1 MRLTLPQPQRTRI
14 NIFLTVAFISLVL
27 LLVYAYA
34 AYANGILKAQQHPSK
49 LHPESD
55 SDVRPYVH
63 FNRAPLSNKH
73 GSWVNLTSSKEIA
86 IAHGDCFIETQHGC
100 CLPQHVTQAAQ
111 KRFVYTLP
119 DGANAEP
126 RTVADIFTLLNSKRL
141 SIIGDSISE
150 QIFEALLIQLA
161 QKKIQAVQE
170 ASFNPIPGT
179 SLGRKPF
186 PSLKRFYLPQ
196 FNATLQYVKSYR
208 FAPSAEFDRFAAGSG
223 AKLVLSSQQLSFV
236 LDVSDVVVAN
246 YGMHYIRLKEK
257 TAFRPAMTAL
267 VEAFAAE
274 RLKPNGLN
282 KKFILRDMLPNFSA
296 QLPNPSAPSLC
307 SKRKVR
313 LYKGHNRF
321 LKEMADK
328 FSMPFWEEGQL
339 YRDRADAKLGLRKDG
354 KRDCVHFCHNV
365 FIYEPVI
372 NGLYSVLF
380 GLMDGQRKE

>member
-1 MRLTLPQPQRTRI
+1 MRLILPQPQRTRI
-14 NIFLTVAFISLVL
+14 NIFLTVAFISSVL

-34 AYANGILKAQQHPSK
+34 AYANNNSSKFQQHSSK
-49 LHPESD
+49 LPSEND
-55 SDVRPYVH
+55 FDERPPIH
-63 FNRAPLSNKH
+63 FNPAPLSNKH
-73 GSWVNLTSSKEIA
+73 GSWVNLTSSEEVTM
-86 IAHGDCFIETQHGC
+86 AHGHCFIETRHGC

-111 KRFVYTLP
+111 KKFMYTLP
-119 DGANAEP
+119 DGAKAEP
-126 RTVADIFTLLNSKRL
+126 RTVVDIFTLLNSKRL
-141 SIIGDSISE
+141 TFLGDSMSE
-150 QIFEALLIQLA
+150 QIVEALLIQLT
-161 QKKIQAVQE
+161 QRKIQIVKE
-170 ASFNPIPGT
+170 TPFDLIPGA

-186 PSLKRFYLPQ
+186 PSLKRFSLPQ

-208 FAPSAEFDRFAAGSG
+208 FAPSAELDRFAAGTG
-223 AKLVLSSQQLSFV
+223 AKFVLSPQQLSFV
-236 LDVSDVVVAN
+236 LDASDVVVAN

-257 TAFRPAMTAL
+257 SAFHPAMTAL

-321 LKEMADK
+321 LKGLADK
-328 FSMPFWEEGQL
+328 FSMPFWEGQL

-365 FIYEPVI
+365 FIFEPVI

-380 GLMDGQRKE
+380 RLMEA